1 MGDDMQNGSVEK
13 GEPLDEGKL
22 RKLKFVMALMSGF
35 LVLTFMVVVAAF
47 VWRLSGSGGEGAA
60 RAGSEGALL
69 LRGAGSPGMFG
80 RDGALEA
87 AAW

>member
-1 MGDDMQNGSVEK
+1 MG
-13 GEPLDEGKL
+13 L
-22 RKLKFVMALMSGF
+22 RLGLGLGLGLGF
-35 LVLTFMVVVAAF
+35 
-47 VWRLSGSGGEGAA
+47 GGEWA